1 MGSPARSLV
10 VLFGHGLSSEH
21 DTVITEQIERR
32 RRPSSNGGAA
42 EEKEEAMDGRLVS
55 GQCAASDA
63 EMGFVCSSSTSGL
76 HAAAAGCLV
85 I

>member
-1 MGSPARSLV
+1 MGSLARSLV

-32 RRPSSNGGAA
+32 RRPSSNGGA
-42 EEKEEAMDGRLVS
+42 EEEAMDGRLVS

-76 HAAAAGCLV
+76 HAAGCLV